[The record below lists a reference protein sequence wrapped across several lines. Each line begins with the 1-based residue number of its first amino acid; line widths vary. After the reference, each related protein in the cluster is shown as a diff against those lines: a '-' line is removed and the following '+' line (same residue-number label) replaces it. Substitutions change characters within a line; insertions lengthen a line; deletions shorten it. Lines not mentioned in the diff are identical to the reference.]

1 MNYYFQKTV
10 SKPFDDIVLKVSENL
25 KKEGFG
31 IITTIDLKKTFS
43 EKLNNNYKKYI
54 ILGACNPSFAH
65 QALSLEK
72 YIGLML
78 PCNVVIREIEDNLT
92 DVSSIDPLEMMKG
105 IGNPELNIIVQIIQ
119 KKLKEVIMKL

>member
-43 EKLNNNYKKYI
+43 EKLNINYKKYI